1 MGRNK
6 FGHYQHAD
14 GMVLSS
20 IMSHVFYYKHPGFL
34 GGNISPSWLVILM
47 WLLINEDDLL

>member
-14 GMVLSS
+14 VMVLSS
-20 IMSHVFYYKHPGFL
+20 IMSHVFYYKHPGFF
-34 GGNISPSWLVILM
+34 GGEYFSFLASNLDVA
-47 WLLINEDDLL
+47 INQRG